1 MQPDK
6 EKTGIF
12 GFAKLIAQALIGVPL
27 TTDQKA
33 VLKQRRTDE
42 KLKTWYAVGSEIGYH
57 AVGSAVKDEVEANGG
72 AQLVLGAIHG
82 VETRLADENTRK
94 EIVQAVTPHIQP
106 VVAKALSDVR
116 DQIAKHSQDL
126 IGDLSR
132 TVDPR
137 QNAATITGI
146 SDLRNKIV
154 SNEDGFFT
162 RVLKG
167 AGAVAIK
174 ATGEGIAWIGAFLN
188 TQTQTHADDKA
199 KTTFQTERYTDYR
212 NIIFAGVRKLFG
224 LSSSTLTDVEI
235 EAQKNSK
242 KALATNLFPPAWVA
256 DTPTPTPVTP

>member
-1 MQPDK
+1 MPDK
-6 EKTGIF
+6 EKPGVF

-27 TTDQKA
+27 TKDQKA
-33 VLKQRRTDE
+33 SLKQKRTDE
-42 KLKTWYAVGSEIGYH
+42 KLKTWWAVGSGIGYH
-57 AVGSAVKDEVEANGG
+57 AVGSAVKDEVETNGG

-82 VETRLADENTRK
+82 VEERLADPQTRD
-94 EIVQAVTPHIQP
+94 EIVQAIAPRIQP
-106 VVAKALSDVR
+106 SVKVALQDVR
-116 DQIAKHSQDL
+116 AQIAGHSQDL
-126 IGDLSR
+126 ISDLSR

-188 TQTQTHADDKA
+188 TQTQTHADDTAKA
-199 KTTFQTERYTDYR
+199 TFQTARYTDYR

-224 LSSSTLTDVEI
+224 LSDSALTDVELV
-235 EAQKNSK
+235 AQKASK
-242 KALATNLFPPAWVA
+242 NTLVSNLFPPAWVA
-256 DTPTPTPVTP
+256 DPPPVSP